1 MITHFNK
8 TFLEFLTVRKVNS
21 LQEKNSCQILSGL
34 LEILFELK
42 KTLCSNSSVLLN
54 VVNTGVVVEKLI
66 LLCKLDDIK
75 LGSVKICSWPW
86 WLSHYLEL
94 LFHLFSGWFN
104 FLQEAEKSGHSWKTI
119 EEVAKGR
126 PDIFLT
132 KTRVPC
138 YMYSQQ
144 ARTGER

>member
-75 LGSVKICSWPW
+75 LGSVKICS
-86 WLSHYLEL
+86 
-94 LFHLFSGWFN
+94 
-104 FLQEAEKSGHSWKTI
+104 
-119 EEVAKGR
+119 
-126 PDIFLT
+126 
-132 KTRVPC
+132 
-138 YMYSQQ
+138 
-144 ARTGER
+144 